1 LADATAKP
9 ATPPA
14 PVEPPPAGASGA
26 RRYMRQP
33 IVSVLGHVDHGKTS
47 LLDRIRGG
55 SVAKREPGAI
65 TQHIGATEVPVD
77 TIYKILGPLAG
88 PKKFSV
94 PGLLFIDTP
103 GHHSFNSLRA
113 RGGAL
118 ADIAILVVDLNEGIM
133 PQTAEAIRILRR
145 FKTPFVV
152 AANKVDLTTGY
163 QSRDGAFILNFK
175 KQTESIQEAVDTK
188 IYDLLGHLS
197 REKLPVD
204 RYDRITDFTKNIAL
218 VPCSAKSGEGI
229 PDLLLVL
236 VGLAQ
241 RFLEE
246 RLTTEEGPGVGTVLE
261 VKEERGL
268 GLTMDAIVYG
278 GTLRSDDRIAIGGKH
293 GPVTTTIRALLKP
306 KELDE
311 IRDPREPFAKVREI
325 HAASGVK
332 VSAPNLEDVLPGAP
346 IRVLRGRP
354 EAEIL
359 DEIREESEIPITIDD
374 QGICI
379 KADTMGSLEALAN
392 ELKTKGVKIRHAGVG
407 DVSRRDII
415 DAATSEDAF
424 DRLLLA
430 FNVKL
435 LPDAETETAAR
446 KFDVKTANVIYHL
459 LDEYDDWKQR
469 TEKAQDVEQR
479 EEIVH
484 PGSVKY
490 LSGKSFRVSNPA
502 VFGVRILA
510 GRLKAGQSLL
520 KEDGRILGPIKSIQ
534 SEGKPVQ
541 EAIQGQ
547 EVAIAVDGVTIGR
560 QVHEDEVYF
569 VNLPGSHAKELF
581 QMEKLSHDEK
591 DVLEKVARI
600 KRRTEKFWG
609 M

>member
-1 LADATAKP
+1 
-9 ATPPA
+9 
-14 PVEPPPAGASGA
+14 
-26 RRYMRQP
+26 
-33 IVSVLGHVDHGKTS
+33 VDHGKTS

-55 SVAKREPGAI
+55 TVAKREPGAI
-65 TQHIGATEVPVD
+65 TQHIGATEVPVE

-118 ADIAILVVDLNEGIM
+118 ADIAILVVDLNEGLM

-152 AANKVDLTTGY
+152 AANKLDLTTGY
-163 QSRDGAFILNFK
+163 QSANTSFVQNFR
-175 KQTESIQEAVDTK
+175 KQSEGIQQAVDTK
-188 IYDLLGHLS
+188 IYELLGALS
-197 REKLPVD
+197 REKLPAD

-218 VPCSAKSGEGI
+218 VPLSAKTGEGI

-246 RLTTEEGPGVGTVLE
+246 RLSTEDGPGVGTVLE

-268 GLTMDAIVYG
+268 GLTIDAIIYG
-278 GTLRSDDRIAIGGKH
+278 GTVRSDDRIAIGGKH
-293 GPVTTTIRALLKP
+293 GPVVTTIRALLKP
-306 KELDE
+306 KALDE
-311 IRDPREPFAKVREI
+311 IRDPREPFANVRQI

-332 VSAPNLEDVLPGAP
+332 IAAPNLEDVLPGAP

-354 EAEIL
+354 DEEIL
-359 DEIREESEIPITIDD
+359 DEIRQESEIPITIDD
-374 QGICI
+374 TGIAI
-379 KADTMGSLEALAN
+379 KADTLGSLEALAN
-392 ELKTKGVKIRHAGVG
+392 ELKTKGVKVRQAGVG

-415 DAATSEDAF
+415 AAATSEDPF

-435 LPDAETETAAR
+435 LPDAEREKNDRT
-446 KFDVKTANVIYHL
+446 FDVKTANVIYHL
-459 LDEYDDWKQR
+459 LDEYDTWKQA
-469 TEKAQDVEQR
+469 TTKAQDRSER
-479 EEIVH
+479 DEIVH
-484 PGSVKY
+484 PGSVKF
-490 LSGKSFRVSNPA
+490 LSGKAFRVSNPA
-502 VFGVRILA
+502 VFGVRVIA
-510 GRLKAGQSLL
+510 GRIKAGQHLL
-520 KEDGRILGPIKSIQ
+520 KEDARVIGPIKSIQ
-534 SEGKPVQ
+534 SDGKPVT

-547 EVAIAVDGVTIGR
+547 EVAIAVEGVTIGR
-560 QVHEDEVYF
+560 QVHEDEIYF
-569 VNLPGSHAKELF
+569 VDLPGGHAKQLF
-581 QMEKLSHDEK
+581 QMEKLTSDEK

-600 KRRTEKFWG
+600 KRRTERFWG

>member
-1 LADATAKP
+1 
-9 ATPPA
+9 
-14 PVEPPPAGASGA
+14 
-26 RRYMRQP
+26 MRQP

-65 TQHIGATEVPVD
+65 TQHIGATEVPVE
-77 TIYKILGPLAG
+77 TIYKILGPLRSAKG
-88 PKKFSV
+88 FAV

-118 ADIAILVVDLNEGIM
+118 ADIAILVVDLNEGLM

-145 FKTPFVV
+145 FKTPFVI
-152 AANKVDLTTGY
+152 AANKVDLVTGY
-163 QSRDGAFILNFK
+163 QSQDGAFVLNFK
-175 KQTESIQEAVDTK
+175 RQTESVQEAVDRK
-188 IYDLLGHLS
+188 IYDLLGKLS
-197 REKLPVD
+197 LEKLPVD

-218 VPCSAKSGEGI
+218 VPCSAKTGEGI

-241 RFLEE
+241 RFLEQ
-246 RLTTEEGPGVGTVLE
+246 RLTTEDGPGIGTVLE

-268 GLTMDAIVYG
+268 GLTLDAIIYG
-278 GTLRSDDRIAIGGKH
+278 GSLRSDDRIAIGGKH

-306 KELDE
+306 KALDE

-332 VSAPNLEDVLPGAP
+332 ISAPNLEDVLPGAP

-354 EAEIL
+354 ESEIL
-359 DEIREESEIPITIDD
+359 DEIRQESEIPITIDD

-392 ELKTKGVKIRHAGVG
+392 ELKAKGVKIRRAGVG

-415 DAATSEDAF
+415 DAATSDDPF

-430 FNVKL
+430 FNVDL
-435 LPDAETETAAR
+435 LPDAETEKNAR
-446 KFDVKTANVIYHL
+446 KFEVHSANVIYHL
-459 LDEYDDWKQR
+459 LDEYDAWKDR
-469 TEKAQDVEQR
+469 TTRLQDETQR
-479 EEIVH
+479 EEITH

-510 GRLKAGQSLL
+510 GRVKPGQSLL
-520 KEDGRILGPIKSIQ
+520 KEDGRVLGPIKSIQ
-534 SEGKPVQ
+534 SEGKPVP

-547 EVAIAVDGVTIGR
+547 EVAVAVEGVTIGR

-569 VNLPGSHAKELF
+569 VDLPGGHAKQLF
-581 QMEKLSHDEK
+581 QMEKLSHDER
-591 DVLEKVARI
+591 DVLEKVTRI
-600 KRRTEKFWG
+600 KRRTDKFWG